1 MNHIINR
8 RKFIGNVSALGL
20 ASTLPWMS
28 SFSMANNLKSPSNI
42 INVGVIGVGDRGR
55 ALLLHL
61 QQIEGVEIAAVCDNY
76 EPNYQRAMK
85 LTNNKAKAYYDYRK
99 LLENKDLDAV
109 VIATPLHE
117 HAHITIDCLNTGL
130 HVFCEKAMAMT
141 VEDCMAMVEASK
153 STGKILQIGHQRMFD
168 PMYHKAM
175 EMLDAKQLGDIT
187 QIRAFWHRNHNW
199 RRAVPSSEL
208 ERKINWRL
216 YREYSLGLMTELASH
231 HIQVANWVYGA
242 APIAVSGFGS
252 INYWKDG
259 REVYDCINLVYKY
272 PNGRHLVYDSI
283 NSNKH
288 YGLEVQVMGP
298 KGTMEMETGNFY
310 LENPPPAPGILQL
323 LNDIEKNMFEIIPI
337 GGASWIP
344 ETANGKGGEK
354 YYEKEKGASDGT
366 DHQLHAFAHFIRE
379 NKIDNKYLIEG
390 YNASMATVM
399 GEIAMRE
406 NRIVEIPEAYRM

>member
-1 MNHIINR
+1 MNHTINR

-20 ASTLPWMS
+20 VTALPWMS
-28 SFSMANNLKSPSNI
+28 PFSMANNLNSPSNLI
-42 INVGVIGVGDRGR
+42 RVGVIGVGDRGR
-55 ALLLHL
+55 ALLLHM
-61 QQIEGVEIAAVCDNY
+61 QRIEGVEIVAVCDDY
-76 EPNYQRAMK
+76 EPNYQRAIK

-99 LLENKDLDAV
+99 LIENKDLDAV
-109 VIATPLHE
+109 VITTPLHE
-117 HAHITIDCLNTGL
+117 HAHMTIDSLNAGL

-141 VEDCMAMVEASK
+141 VEDCWAMVEASK

-175 EMLDAKQLGDIT
+175 EMLDAKQLGSVT
-187 QIRAFWHRNHNW
+187 QIRAYWHRNGDW
-199 RRAVPSSEL
+199 RRRVPSPEL

-231 HIQVANWVYGA
+231 HIQVANWVYGEV
-242 APIAVSGFGS
+242 PIAVSGFGS

-288 YGLEVQVMGP
+288 YGMEVQVMGP

-323 LNDIEKNMFEIIPI
+323 LNDIEKDMFEIIPI

-344 ETANGKGGEK
+344 ETANGKRGEK
-354 YYEKEKGASDGT
+354 YYEKKKGASDGT
-366 DHQLHAFAHFIRE
+366 DYQLHAFAHFIRE
-379 NKIDNKYLIEG
+379 NKIDSKYLKEG

-406 NRIVEIPEAYRM
+406 NRVVEIPEEYRM